1 MENNTNE
8 ERLDT
13 IQKISDYKLGDIV
26 GIIVPDRGNVNTI
39 SGEIIA
45 ITDTSF
51 TIQERPFNLIR
62 GNTTVT
68 QDDLT
73 NEKVVVSK
81 YN

>member
-1 MENNTNE
+1 MSDN
-8 ERLDT
+8 
-13 IQKISDYKLGDIV
+13 IQKISDYKIGDIV
-26 GIIVPDRGNVNTI
+26 GIIIPERGNVNTI
-39 SGEIIA
+39 SGEIISM
-45 ITDTSF
+45 TDTSF
-51 TIQERPFNLIR
+51 TIQERPFNVIR